1 MISEETIFDQFNFY
15 QHKKSKCEQ
24 NRFRW
29 KRQLY
34 FSEDQDTSASYSGD
48 DCCPLV
54 VDPLTYLALKAFIVA
69 ATYFLQ
75 GLRHFRQV

>member
-1 MISEETIFDQFNFY
+1 MISAESISDQFNYY
-15 QHKKSKCEQ
+15 QNKKSKCDIQ
-24 NRFRW
+24 NRIFRF

-54 VDPLTYLALKAFIVA
+54 VDPLTFLALKAFIIA

-75 GLRHFRQV
+75 GVVKL